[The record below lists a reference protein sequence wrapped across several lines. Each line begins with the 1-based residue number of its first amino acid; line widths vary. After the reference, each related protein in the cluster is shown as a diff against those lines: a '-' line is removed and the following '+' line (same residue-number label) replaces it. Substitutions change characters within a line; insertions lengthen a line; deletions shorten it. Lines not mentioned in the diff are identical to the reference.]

1 MAVSSAKPIDLSLMD
16 AVFEAFEGQEGALIP
31 ILERAQELYGYLSLP
46 IYQYVAER
54 LNMPVGQ
61 VYSAATF
68 YALFAKRPEEQNVV
82 RVCRDPACALH
93 GADAV
98 YEAGREALGDS
109 VVSYSCLGHCHAGP
123 VAMVD
128 GFIVTDLTPES
139 WTGEWPPAVD
149 LNPVPILT
157 PEPERR
163 LLARIGQIDPE
174 SLDDARAAG
183 AYVALEQTLARRT
196 PQQVIDEVT
205 ASGLQGRGGAGFP
218 TGRKWA
224 FTAAA
229 EGEPKYI
236 ICNADESE
244 PGTFKDRALM
254 EGDPHRII
262 EGMILAGYAV
272 GAAHGIIYVRG
283 EYLTAYHR
291 LERALDQARAANLL
305 GEHILGSDFSFDIA
319 LHKGHGAYICGEETA
334 LIESLEGK
342 PGKPRIRP
350 PYPPTYGLWGKPTVV
365 NNVETLANVPDILHL
380 GAEAFRGTETKLYCL
395 SGHVARAGLIE
406 ARLGLTLREAIA
418 AGGGMK
424 DGRAFHFA
432 LTGGAAG
439 TFVGSEA
446 LDVPLTFTSAQ
457 TDGVSLGSGALLVA
471 DESVQLIDIMQK
483 VMAFFAR
490 ESCGH
495 CFPCRYGTLRAAEIL
510 DRMAA
515 GREEGGDWEF
525 LQGTV
530 ENLAVASFC
539 GLGQGAAIPLRS
551 GMQHLQK
558 SVEA

>member
-1 MAVSSAKPIDLSLMD
+1 MAVSLDDAIDLSLMD
-16 AVFEAFEGQEGALIP
+16 DVFEEFEGQEEALIP
-31 ILERAQELYGYLSLP
+31 VLEKAQALYGSLSLP
-46 IYQYVAER
+46 IYQHVAKR
-54 LNMPVGQ
+54 LGIPVNK

-68 YALFAKRPEEQNVV
+68 YALFTTKPEPEPII
-82 RVCRDPACALH
+82 RVCRDGACALH

-98 YEAGREALGDS
+98 YEAGREALGER

-128 GFIVTDLTPES
+128 DFIVTHLTPES
-139 WTGEWPPAVD
+139 WTGEWPPEAD
-149 LNPVPILT
+149 LSPVPILT

-174 SLDDARAAG
+174 SLAHARAAG
-183 AYVALEQTLARRT
+183 AYAGLGRALKDFS
-196 PQQVIDEVT
+196 PQQVIDEVID
-205 ASGLQGRGGAGFP
+205 SGLQGRGGAGFP

-229 EGEPKYI
+229 QGEPKYI

-254 EGDPHRII
+254 EGDPHRVI

-272 GAAHGIIYVRG
+272 GAAHGVIYIRG
-283 EYLTAYHR
+283 EYTVAYHR
-291 LERALDQARAANLL
+291 LETALAQARAANLL
-305 GEHILGSDFSFDIA
+305 GDHILGSDFSFDIE
-319 LHKGHGAYICGEETA
+319 LHRGHGAYICGEETA

-365 NNVETLANVPDILHL
+365 NNVETLANVPDIINL
-380 GAEAFRGTETKLYCL
+380 GAEAYQKAETKLYCL
-395 SGHVARAGLIE
+395 SGHVATSGLVE
-406 ARLGLTLREAIA
+406 ARLGLTLRQAIEA
-418 AGGGMK
+418 AGGMAA
-424 DGRAFHFA
+424 GRAFHFA

-439 TFVGSEA
+439 TFVGPEA
-446 LDVPLTFTSAQ
+446 LDIPLTFTSAR

-471 DESVQLIDIMQK
+471 DDSVRLIDMMHN

-495 CFPCRYGTLRAAEIL
+495 CFPCRHGTLRSAETL
-510 DRMAA
+510 ERLAHDQ
-515 GREEGGDWEF
+515 GESGDIAY
-525 LQGTV
+525 LQGLAQ
-530 ENLAVASFC
+530 NLAVASFC

-551 GMQHLQK
+551 GLTMLDK
-558 SVEA
+558 M